1 MLLVDFR
8 DGYNPKKREMSRR
21 VLSDVTRNILS
32 VSKFGNLPYFLGR
45 TVFDFV
51 TGRRG
56 IDYNQPTRL
65 QTYSQLKLLISLS
78 NSLDPELRSEV
89 GRRLE
94 KISLNPLEN
103 DFDVEANLAKH
114 QYAALLSYTKNP
126 SGLAAKI
133 ERDRRSELT
142 PLEHDSKAQF
152 AFKFLNVLSF
162 GRYVHR
168 EELTDDLTH
177 RLDIARRLSY
187 HTKFLEQVARSKA
200 DIDVGWNLDDV
211 KRSLSFLAEHGS
223 EASNKAVEAA
233 GKIFSRTKNDGIRRA
248 CLDSLS
254 RITNPKARNEIIRI
268 SQSKETD
275 ATWKEIAE
283 TYLRQR
289 NELVQPI
296 ASSVSG
302 SPIKAGQP

>member
-1 MLLVDFR
+1 
-8 DGYNPKKREMSRR
+8 
-21 VLSDVTRNILS
+21 
-32 VSKFGNLPYFLGR
+32 
-45 TVFDFV
+45 
-51 TGRRG
+51 
-56 IDYNQPTRL
+56 
-65 QTYSQLKLLISLS
+65 
-78 NSLDPELRSEV
+78 
-89 GRRLE
+89 
-94 KISLNPLEN
+94 
-103 DFDVEANLAKH
+103 
-114 QYAALLSYTKNP
+114 
-126 SGLAAKI
+126 
-133 ERDRRSELT
+133 
-142 PLEHDSKAQF
+142 
-152 AFKFLNVLSF
+152 
-162 GRYVHR
+162 VHR